1 MQPWCSGESDNME
14 MPDIRTLV
22 PHAGPMVLLDRVIAA
37 DDENLCAEVRI
48 RADSLFCVAGEVG
61 AWAGLE
67 YMAQAIG
74 AYAGYA
80 ARKRGEPDQAW
91 LLIGNADVMNAAGRF
106 TPSACCCAFMSSG
119 CCKAKTV
126 WLPLSVVSMTRLAKS
141 PAPISTVFQPD
152 GRCATGARY
161 GMNRSS

>member
-1 MQPWCSGESDNME
+1 ME

-22 PHAGPMVLLDRVIAA
+22 PHAGPMVLLDRVISA

-74 AYAGYA
+74 AYAGYT
-80 ARKRGEPDQAW
+80 AR
-91 LLIGNADVMNAAGRF
+91 
-106 TPSACCCAFMSSG
+106 
-119 CCKAKTV
+119 
-126 WLPLSVVSMTRLAKS
+126 
-141 PAPISTVFQPD
+141 
-152 GRCATGARY
+152 
-161 GMNRSS
+161 